1 MKITRTLT
9 TYEIRVIGRQEVEID
24 GEVYEKKVAVNSVEI
39 LAASLNKTEARK
51 ALKDAGIDCP
61 RNTEI
66 DWVAKKETKYACE
79 LADFL
84 AIAQPIA

>member
-9 TYEIRVIGRQEVEID
+9 TYEIRVVGRQEVEID
-24 GEVYEKKVAVNSVEI
+24 GEIYEKKVPINSVEI

-51 ALKDAGIDCP
+51 ALKDAGIECP

-66 DWVAKKETKYACE
+66 DWVAKRETKYACE

-84 AIAQPIA
+84 TIAQPIA

>member
-1 MKITRTLT
+1 MKITRTLNT
-9 TYEIRVIGRQEVEID
+9 FAVSVIGRKEVEID
-24 GEVYEKKVAVNSVEI
+24 GEVYEKKYAVQTVEV
-39 LAASLNKTEARK
+39 LAASLTKTEARK

-66 DWVAKKETKYACE
+66 EWVVVKETKYACE

-84 AIAQPIA
+84 AIAQPVA